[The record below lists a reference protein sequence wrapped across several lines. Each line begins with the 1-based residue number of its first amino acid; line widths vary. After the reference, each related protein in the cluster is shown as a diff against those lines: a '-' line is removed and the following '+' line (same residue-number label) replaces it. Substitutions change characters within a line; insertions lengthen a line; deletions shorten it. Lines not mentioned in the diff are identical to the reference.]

1 MRRFLVEAYTPA
13 GTAIGVIDDRA
24 QRAAAELSGPEAPAR
39 YLRPIFVPEDET
51 CFYLLDAASPGAAEA
66 AMQQVGVS
74 PQRISE
80 AVHQAAGSED
90 GP

>member
-13 GTAIGVIDDRA
+13 DTAIGVVEDRA
-24 QRAAAELSGPEAPAR
+24 RQAADELSEPGTPAR

-51 CFYLLDAASPGAAEA
+51 CFYLLDAASHDAAA
-66 AMQQVGVS
+66 AATQRAGIS

-80 AVHQAAGSED
+80 AVHQAAESED
-90 GP
+90 GK